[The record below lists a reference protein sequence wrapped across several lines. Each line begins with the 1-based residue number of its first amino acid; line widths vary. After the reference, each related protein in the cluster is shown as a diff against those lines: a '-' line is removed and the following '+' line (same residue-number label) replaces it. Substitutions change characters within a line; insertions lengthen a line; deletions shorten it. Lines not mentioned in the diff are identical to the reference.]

1 MILVF
6 GQTGQVARELAKR
19 EPAGRFLSRADADLA
34 DPAACA
40 AAVRDIAPSAV
51 INAAAYTAVDRAESE
66 EALATTVNG
75 SAPGAMAE
83 ACAELGIPIV
93 HISTEYVF
101 DGLGTT
107 PFPAD
112 APTAPANAYG
122 RSKAAGEEAVR
133 ASGATCA
140 ILRTSWV
147 FSSHGKNFVKTMLQL
162 AESRDRIAVVDDQ
175 VGGPTPASSIAEACL
190 VLVRRLERDPGKSG
204 IYHLA
209 GAPYVSRADF
219 AREIF
224 RQAGKPIVV
233 DGVPTQA
240 YPMPAIRPPNSRLDC
255 STLGELGL
263 AAPHWKAALTHVLR
277 ELDSQ

>member
-40 AAVRDIAPSAV
+40 AAVRDVAPSAV

-133 ASGATCA
+133 
-140 ILRTSWV
+140 
-147 FSSHGKNFVKTMLQL
+147 
-162 AESRDRIAVVDDQ
+162 
-175 VGGPTPASSIAEACL
+175 TPE
-190 VLVRRLERDPGKSG
+190 
-204 IYHLA
+204 
-209 GAPYVSRADF
+209 
-219 AREIF
+219 
-224 RQAGKPIVV
+224 
-233 DGVPTQA
+233 
-240 YPMPAIRPPNSRLDC
+240 
-255 STLGELGL
+255 GE
-263 AAPHWKAALTHVLR
+263 PS
-277 ELDSQ
+277 E